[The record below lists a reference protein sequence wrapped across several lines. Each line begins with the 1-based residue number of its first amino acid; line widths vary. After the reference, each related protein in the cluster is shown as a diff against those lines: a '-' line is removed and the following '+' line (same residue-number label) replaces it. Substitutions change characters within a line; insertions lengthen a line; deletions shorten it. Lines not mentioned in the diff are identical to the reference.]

1 MSNHEDCLFC
11 KIIAGEVPSTKVY
24 EDDIVYCFEDI
35 NPMMPVH
42 TLVVPKKHYDNIA
55 DDLDAETAAGMIAGV
70 QKVAEIKGVKEPGF
84 RVCVNTG
91 KHGAQAVNH
100 LHFHVMGGAQMD
112 TGSPLKKDMGK

>member
-1 MSNHEDCLFC
+1 MKRKDDCLFC
-11 KIIAGEVPSTKVY
+11 KIINGEVPSKKVY
-24 EDDIVYCFEDI
+24 EDDLVYAFEDI

-42 TLVVPKKHYDNIA
+42 TLVIPKNHYDNIA
-55 DDLDAETAAGMIAGV
+55 DDVDSNTSAAMIAGV
-70 QKVAEIKGVKEPGF
+70 QKVAEIKGIKESGF

-91 KHGAQAVNH
+91 KHGCQEVNH

>member
-1 MSNHEDCLFC
+1 MNKKDGCLFC
-11 KIIAGEVPSTKVY
+11 KILDGEIPSTKVY
-24 EDDIVYCFEDI
+24 EDDLVYAFEDI

-42 TLVVPKKHYDNIA
+42 TLVIPKNHYDNIA
-55 DDLDAETAAGMIAGV
+55 DDVDSKTAAAMIAGV
-70 QKVAEIKGVKEPGF
+70 QKVAEIKNIKDSGF

-91 KHGAQAVNH
+91 KHGCQEVGH

>member
-1 MSNHEDCLFC
+1 MQNHSDCLFC

-24 EDDIVYCFEDI
+24 EDDLVYCFDDI

-55 DDLDAETAAGMIAGV
+55 DNLDADTSVAMIAGV
-70 QKVAEIKGVKEPGF
+70 KKVAELKNIKESGF

-91 KHGAQAVNH
+91 VHGAQTVNH

-112 TGSPLKKDMGK
+112 AGSPLKKDMGK

>member
-1 MSNHEDCLFC
+1 MPNHDDCLFC
-11 KIIAGEVPSTKVY
+11 KIISGEVPSTCVY
-24 EDDIVYCFEDI
+24 EDDQVYCFEDI

-55 DDLDAETAAGMIAGV
+55 DDLDATTSAAMIAGV
-70 QKVAEIKGVKEPGF
+70 QKVAEIKGIKEPGF

-112 TGSPLKKDMGK
+112 TGSPLKEDMGK